1 MATQYRVWL
10 EVRTRGAIGSFH
22 AMPFDVTAHA
32 TSVTATEIAV
42 DEAYTLGLETR
53 FPLRIVLRPHY
64 MERSR

>member
-10 EVRTRGAIGSFH
+10 EVRERGALGVFH

-42 DEAYTLGLETR
+42 DEAHTLGLETR
-53 FPLRIVLRPHY
+53 FPLRVVQRASY
-64 MERSR
+64 MERTP